1 MKRHFIS
8 WIAAAAMAATLLFAG
23 GAAAQTPAPKT
34 DQTKAKAPPKTV
46 TPPPSDADI
55 AAAKANGMVWVNTAT
70 KVYHKEGQYYGKTKH
85 GKFMTEADAQKAG
98 YRAAKDSPV
107 AKKPSPTKK

>member
-1 MKRHFIS
+1 MKKHLMS
-8 WIAAAAMAATLLFAG
+8 WIAAAAMAATLLLPG
-23 GAAAQTPAPKT
+23 GVSAQTPAPKP
-34 DQTKAKAPPKTV
+34 DQTKAKAPPKAV

-98 YRAAKDSPV
+98 YREAKDSR
-107 AKKPSPTKK
+107 AKKPSPVKK

>member
-1 MKRHFIS
+1 
-8 WIAAAAMAATLLFAG
+8 
-23 GAAAQTPAPKT
+23 
-34 DQTKAKAPPKTV
+34 
-46 TPPPSDADI
+46 
-55 AAAKANGMVWVNTAT
+55 MVWVNTAT
-70 KVYHKEGQYYGKTKH
+70 KVYHKEGQYYGKTKL